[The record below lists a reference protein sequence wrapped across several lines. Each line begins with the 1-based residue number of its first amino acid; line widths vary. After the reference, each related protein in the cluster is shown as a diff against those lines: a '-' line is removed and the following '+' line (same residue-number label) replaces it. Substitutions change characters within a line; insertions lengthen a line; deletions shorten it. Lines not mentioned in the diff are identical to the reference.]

1 MLTRLLETRAQNPGK
16 YTDWHVLMGAFTN
29 IVAGADTSW
38 TSLSG
43 ILYKLL
49 KNPEVLRK
57 LRQEIE
63 EMSNKGT
70 LSNPG
75 RFREAQQMPYLQ
87 AVLKEGQRMFPATGF
102 PLWRVVPEHGVTLS
116 GKFFPPGTIVGINTW
131 VAHRNST
138 VFGPDPDTFRPERWL
153 DSDTERLAL
162 MDSYY
167 MPFGMGPR
175 TCQGKNI
182 ALMVLSKVIMQLV
195 RTYDFELD
203 EQLKDKDLK
212 TLNYWIVK
220 QQDFKCRL
228 KLRKADEQ

>member
-1 MLTRLLETRAQNPGK
+1 MHPYTFKLVNFIAGVSGQVDRSIDFTIKQIAERQSQDKPASEGPPDMLTRLLETRAQNPGK

-43 ILYKLL
+43 ILYQLL

-116 GKFFPPGTIVGINTW
+116 GKFFPPGVSNAT
-131 VAHRNST
+131 
-138 VFGPDPDTFRPERWL
+138 
-153 DSDTERLAL
+153 
-162 MDSYY
+162 
-167 MPFGMGPR
+167 
-175 TCQGKNI
+175 
-182 ALMVLSKVIMQLV
+182 
-195 RTYDFELD
+195 
-203 EQLKDKDLK
+203 
-212 TLNYWIVK
+212 TLRRSAPYPAANM
-220 QQDFKCRL
+220 
-228 KLRKADEQ
+228 LR